1 MIFEHE
7 IPEGSK
13 LYFGDSAKRKRHIEQ
28 VASEVLYSDGF
39 EEIVTP
45 LFSYHQDDSIAD
57 VKELVRINDRKNNK
71 MSLRADSTIDVVRII
86 TKRLGRNTA
95 HRKWFYIQPIY
106 RYPSTEQYQVG
117 AEVIGESDLSVA
129 LNQSM
134 EIFERLEVAPLLQ
147 ISNIAIPNK
156 LSKLLNIELDD
167 FRHINIQKFLALDI
181 EWVTKLVYLQHPED
195 VDAVIEIVPDEIKE
209 ELVKMKEMC
218 AKIAYKNKVI
228 APLYYA
234 KMLYYDELFFRV
246 IEGNEIHARGGRYV
260 NDDVTSVGFAIYT
273 DTLIEAN
280 K

>member
-28 VASEVLYSDGF
+28 IASDVLYSDGF

-57 VKELVRINDRKNNK
+57 VTELVRVNDMDNNK
-71 MSLRADSTIDVVRII
+71 MSVRADSTIDVVRII
-86 TKRLGRNTA
+86 TKRLGRNTT
-95 HRKWFYIQPIY
+95 HRKWFYIQPTY

-117 AEVIGESDLSVA
+117 AEVIGENDLSVVM
-129 LNQSM
+129 NQSM
-134 EIFERLEVAPLLQ
+134 QIFERLEVAPLLQ

-156 LSKLLNIELDD
+156 LSKILDIPLDD
-167 FRHINIQKFLALDI
+167 FRHINIQKFLALNI
-181 EWVTKLVYLQHPED
+181 AWVTKLVYLQHPED
-195 VDAVIEIVPDEIKE
+195 IDDVISIVPEEIKE
-209 ELVKMKEMC
+209 ELLKMKEMC
-218 AKIAYKNKVI
+218 EKIAYKNKVI

-246 IEGNEIHARGGRYV
+246 IEGNNINARGGRYV
-260 NDDVTSVGFAIYT
+260 NEDVTSVGFAIYT